1 MVPTIEW
8 MTSRLKLKHLRLLIQ
23 LEEQGSLLKAA
34 TFVSMTQPAAT
45 KALQDIEA
53 ALGSALFVRTNRGLT
68 PNDLG
73 RCVTRYARLIVQ
85 DLNHLRTEMAG
96 IMSGHGGQIA
106 VGTIMGAVPLL
117 THHLSVVL
125 QSLPDL
131 RVELVEEISG
141 QLLSL
146 LDSGKLDLAICRT
159 SVSARPDLYKS
170 ERICE
175 EQLAVV
181 ANVSHPLAGK
191 KSSLAELSNC
201 RWIVYAANM
210 PMRRYLEHEFLSNG
224 LTFPTQLIETT
235 SAFATLSLLQRNPTF
250 VALLSTEVA
259 NVLNKTHTTT
269 TLDIGLPARSEP
281 YYLVSR
287 ADRALSPAAELL
299 MKSVRDGSIDDNNR
313 DTRHVDETR

>member
-1 MVPTIEW
+1 MLPSLDW
-8 MTSRLKLKHLRLLIQ
+8 MISRLKLKHLRLLIQ

-34 TFVSMTQPAAT
+34 TMVSMTQPAAT
-45 KALQDIEA
+45 KALQEVEA
-53 ALGSALFVRTNRGLT
+53 ALGGALFVRTNRGLK

-117 THHLSVVL
+117 THHLSIVL
-125 QSLPDL
+125 ETLPDL
-131 RVELVEEISG
+131 RIELVEETSG

-146 LDSGKLDLAICRT
+146 LDSGKLDLAICRP
-159 SVSARPDLYKS
+159 SVSSRPDLYKS
-170 ERICE
+170 QLICE
-175 EQLAVV
+175 EQLAIV
-181 ANVSHPLAGK
+181 ANVSHPFAGRTATLAD
-191 KSSLAELSNC
+191 LSDC

-224 LTFPTQLIETT
+224 LPFPTHLIETT
-235 SAFATLSLLQRNPTF
+235 SAFATLSLLQRNPSF

-259 NVLNKTHTTT
+259 KVLNKTHSTT

-281 YYLVSR
+281 YYTVHR

-299 MKSVRDGSIDDNNR
+299 MRSLIDG
-313 DTRHVDETR
+313 